1 MKQLQKFWR
10 IGCSLV
16 IIFMIVQGCTQS
28 KDEMHEP
35 ITLNPGPHLFIDDYL
50 IAEQEMLNRTVNN
63 PVKKPEPIIFGGRD
77 KDQNFQPYMSVLR
90 DPDTGKFRIWYN
102 TPESKSQSHIG
113 YMESD
118 DGINWIRPHRVLK
131 DPFEIK
137 FGVTVLD
144 RGKDY
149 NDLQQRYLLASYGN
163 WSHAE
168 IIDGYKFH
176 DGGLV
181 LAVSPDGL
189 EWKAMED
196 TSVLKHTHDIN
207 SLHWDPILKHY
218 VFFFSERKDSP
229 RWEFYRRIT
238 HSSVSKD
245 LYNWEKRWRI
255 FEPETGAAREQGETQ
270 FYSMSGMIVRGDLR
284 IGLVKILRDDINA
297 TAGKSAKEMGDMKR
311 KAAGVGYTV
320 LAWSRDGRTWHRD
333 HEPFMEN
340 NPIAGTWDHA
350 HAWGDEQIIV
360 DDEVYIYYGGYA
372 GGHKVKRF
380 DQRHIGFAKILKD
393 RYVSRDANLNWATL
407 VTKPLNINA
416 STMTVNA
423 NIIGEL
429 RVRLL
434 DSSGNEIEGFGWQ
447 SLSGD
452 NIAHAV
458 DWTGNLESLANKSVR
473 IEFKMQF
480 VQLFGFDLN

>member
-1 MKQLQKFWR
+1 MSKPSFNRL
-10 IGCSLV
+10 SLV
-16 IIFMIVQGCTQS
+16 FIFSLLIILLSCS
-28 KDEMHEP
+28 KNQKTIE
-35 ITLNPGPHLFIDDYL
+35 ISSGPHLFIDNYL
-50 IAEQEMLNRTVNN
+50 IDDQQFLNRTINH
-63 PVKKPEPIIFGGRD
+63 PQKRPEPIVTGGR
-77 KDQNFQPYMSVLR
+77 KGDQNFQPYMSVLR

-102 TPESKSQSHIG
+102 TPENKGQSHIG

-131 DPFEIK
+131 DPFRIK

-144 RGKDY
+144 RGKEY
-149 NDLQQRYLLASYGN
+149 KDLQQRYLFAGYGD
-163 WSHAE
+163 WTQPD
-168 IIDGYKFH
+168 IVDGYKFH

-181 LAVSPDGL
+181 LATSADGL
-189 EWKAMED
+189 QWKAMED
-196 TSVLKHTHDIN
+196 SSLLKHTHDIN

-218 VFFFSERKDSP
+218 VFFFSERIGSP

-245 LYNWEKRWRI
+245 LYHWEKGWTI
-255 FEPETGAAREQGETQ
+255 FEPETGAAIEQGETQ
-270 FYSMSGMIVRGDLR
+270 FYSMSGMLVRGDLR

-297 TAGKSAKEMGDMKR
+297 TAGKSAKEMGDLTR

-360 DDEVYIYYGGYA
+360 DDETYIYYGGYA

-380 DQRHIGFAKILKD
+380 EQRHIGFAKIARD
-393 RYVSRDANLNWATL
+393 RYVSRDANINWGLL
-407 VTKPLNINA
+407 VSKPLKINA
-416 STMTVNA
+416 NSMTLNA
-423 NIIGEL
+423 NIEGEIM
-429 RVRLL
+429 VRLTDL
-434 DSSGNEIEGFGWQ
+434 DGEELAGFGWFN
-447 SLSGD
+447 LNGD
-452 NIAHAV
+452 NIAHPVEWAAGLQTISDKAV
-458 DWTGNLESLANKSVR
+458 RL
-473 IEFKMQF
+473 EFKMQYA
-480 VQLFGFDLN
+480 QLFGFDLH